1 MPIKQEVIEEV
12 KKRLIDVYDPLAIY
26 LFGSYAWG
34 SPAEDS
40 DLDLLIVIEESNEKR
55 HKRGKP
61 GYLALWGMG
70 ISKDLMV
77 YTKDEVEQRAT
88 DPSSLIHKILKE
100 GKVLYARS

>member
-1 MPIKQEVIEEV
+1 MPITQEVIEEV
-12 KKRLIDVYDPLAIY
+12 KKRLIEVYNPLEIY

-34 SPAEDS
+34 SPTEDS
-40 DLDLLIVIEESNEKR
+40 DLDLLIVIEESGEKR

-61 GYLALWGMG
+61 GFEALWGMS

-77 YTKDEVEQRAT
+77 YTKHELEERAT

-100 GKVLYARS
+100 GKVLYVRP